1 MRSEDRP
8 SRRLEAERKPDGA
21 GVARDRQPQSPA
33 VSLGS
38 WHLSG
43 QQRYGHRHVLTRNEV
58 PQTVVHPA
66 AETAVRAALRCP
78 APVDGRLLDRRR
90 VGAGGTEQDLHDGA
104 RLQPQAVDFEV
115 LDRLAGHQR
124 NRRVHQHDLLYRD
137 PERLAEVGRS
147 GGQPHPMLGMPE
159 QGLNGE
165 SELVAGGLHAGE
177 GEDHQRRHE
186 LAPAESDVVL
196 PGVRQRGRQVVAGTQ
211 RPLLDG
217 ILHGGPRPNE
227 SSLDALQ
234 IVLDRDPPNDLPR
247 SAAHRVSHDGHQE
260 RKANV
265 EHPTTRE
272 IARRRR
278 ALAPDIHQA
287 FDSFSRA
294 VFADGALPEQTKQ
307 LIAVA
312 VAHTTQCPWCIQ
324 GHTRLAHRSG
334 ATDAQVM
341 EAIWVAAEMRAG
353 AAYAHATL
361 ALEELERLDQK

>member
-1 MRSEDRP
+1 MKSGRRCRRPLPKATPISSEDRP

-177 GEDHQRRHE
+177 LVRLIPPSFANFQ
-186 LAPAESDVVL
+186 SDRL
-196 PGVRQRGRQVVAGTQ
+196 SDDPR
-211 RPLLDG
+211 LW
-217 ILHGGPRPNE
+217 GGPVTDERYVILARKRARPT
-227 SSLDALQ
+227 
-234 IVLDRDPPNDLPR
+234 
-247 SAAHRVSHDGHQE
+247 VS
-260 RKANV
+260 
-265 EHPTTRE
+265 
-272 IARRRR
+272 
-278 ALAPDIHQA
+278 QA
-287 FDSFSRA
+287 ED
-294 VFADGALPEQTKQ
+294 
-307 LIAVA
+307 
-312 VAHTTQCPWCIQ
+312 
-324 GHTRLAHRSG
+324 
-334 ATDAQVM
+334 
-341 EAIWVAAEMRAG
+341 
-353 AAYAHATL
+353 
-361 ALEELERLDQK
+361 